1 MGLEKFIQ
9 AKKCFKKI
17 ANLYKHSGTYG
28 FKNVKFLVNVSNAT
42 SAKTIFYHNIFKLHE
57 KIK

>member
-17 ANLYKHSGTYG
+17 ANLYNTVIWFQKCQIPS
-28 FKNVKFLVNVSNAT
+28 KCVKCHLC
-42 SAKTIFYHNIFKLHE
+42 KDIFYHNIFKLHE